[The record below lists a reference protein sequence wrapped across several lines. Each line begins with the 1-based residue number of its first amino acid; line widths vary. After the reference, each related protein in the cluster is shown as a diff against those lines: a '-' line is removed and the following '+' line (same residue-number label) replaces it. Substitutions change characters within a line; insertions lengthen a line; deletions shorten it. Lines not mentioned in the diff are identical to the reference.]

1 MSTATDTA
9 PKNKPASLAEWKKNK
24 THTITL
30 PSATVVDIAI
40 PDLPTLVKTG
50 VIPNELVD
58 IAIGVAQ
65 GRKVTRDDIVQQSD
79 FYNKLC
85 AITVKSP
92 PASEEDFASG
102 VLPFED
108 KEMLVEIATRQRD
121 LDAIGH
127 HVGGLEKVEEFRTFR
142 NLGAQ
147 YADLENL

>member
-1 MSTATDTA
+1 MSTPETA
-9 PKNKPASLAEWKKNK
+9 PNKPASLAEWKKNK
-24 THTITL
+24 THSITL
-30 PSATVVDIAI
+30 PSATVVEIAI

-85 AITVKSP
+85 AITVKAP
-92 PASEEDFASG
+92 VATEEDFASG
-102 VLPFED
+102 ILPFED

-127 HVGGLEKVEEFRTFR
+127 HVGGLEKTEAFR
-142 NLGAQ
+142 NFRQLAAQ
-147 YADLENL
+147 YADLDN